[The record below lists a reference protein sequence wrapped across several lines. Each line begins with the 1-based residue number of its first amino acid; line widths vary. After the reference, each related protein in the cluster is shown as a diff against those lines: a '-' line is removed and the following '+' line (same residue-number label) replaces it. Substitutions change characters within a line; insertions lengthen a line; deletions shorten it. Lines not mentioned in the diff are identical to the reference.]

1 MNKAKTII
9 CKYMKYDFLKGYK
22 QYLYENLK
30 KNTAKT
36 YYSAVN
42 KVFRDI
48 RFNDLSQIPDHLIL
62 GEVRKLG
69 NKNQVSAAKNGLK
82 HLKKYDGSLNLP
94 TNEAFSEI
102 SKHKRN
108 YVKSKGKKVDFDLM
122 QRKVNAI
129 RNKKLKLAFRLASIS
144 GLRVSELADL
154 ETGDL
159 KFSEDGNITVSVR
172 NGKGS
177 KSGQV
182 ECLKDKYVCEQLKE
196 YCNSQED
203 NNPLFYSESYMREK
217 AGKMGIEMHDFRRA
231 FAVLKKMDCMDHG
244 YTAYEA
250 NSEVQEGLRHERFST
265 TKRYLYGRKIVT
277 ERKRIRKTTR
287 EDNEEDQEP
296 VPVFKSYSNEEYNM
310 ASTLDS
316 SDLSDDEKDVLH
328 RYSES
333 DYEYINKSLYIKD
346 YPSASHWKE
355 DIKKLTEC
363 IDRKEILD
371 NLLVYRGI
379 RDSSILFGEDA
390 SLTAEEL
397 NDKYK
402 GSFILHKNFMSTS
415 INKKVSDSFAEDC
428 EREVIL
434 SIKLPKGKKGI
445 FMGEVSEYPQET
457 EILVQRNSVLEIES
471 VINNDGNLLVNALI
485 RGQINVNKEGE

>member
-1 MNKAKTII
+1 
-9 CKYMKYDFLKGYK
+9 MKYDILNGYK
-22 QYLYENLK
+22 QYLYENLN

-42 KVFRDI
+42 KVFRDL
-48 RFNDLSQIPDHLIL
+48 RFNSLSQIPDSLIL
-62 GEVRKLG
+62 DKVKHLS

-82 HLKKYDGSLNLP
+82 HLQKYDPSLNLP
-94 TNEAFSEI
+94 KNEAFSEI

-108 YVKSKGKKVDFDLM
+108 YVKSKGKKVDFDQM

-154 ETGDL
+154 EAGDL
-159 KFSEDGNITVSVR
+159 KFNDNGIITASVK
-172 NGKGS
+172 NGKGG

-182 ECLKDKYVCEQLKE
+182 ECLRDKYVYEQLKE
-196 YCNSQED
+196 YCNGQED
-203 NNPLFYSESYMREK
+203 NKRLFYSESYMREK
-217 AGKMGIEMHDFRRA
+217 AGNMGMEMHDFRRA
-231 FAVLKKMDCMDHG
+231 FAQLKKMDCMDEG
-244 YTAYEA
+244 CSSYEA
-250 NSEVQEGLRHERFST
+250 NAKVQEGLRHERFST
-265 TKRYLYGRKIVT
+265 TKRYLYGRKVVT
-277 ERKRIRKTTR
+277 ERKRIRKTTS
-287 EDNEEDQEP
+287 EDIEEAQEP
-296 VPVFKSYSNEEYNM
+296 IQDFKSYSKEEYNM

-346 YPSASHWKE
+346 YPSASHWQE

-363 IDRKEILD
+363 IDRKEIPD

-397 NDKYK
+397 NDKYM

-415 INKKVSDSFAEDC
+415 IDKNVSDNFAEDC

-445 FMGEVSEYPQET
+445 FMGDVSQYPQET

-471 VINNDGNLLVNALI
+471 VIDNDGDLLVNALI

>member
-1 MNKAKTII
+1 
-9 CKYMKYDFLKGYK
+9 MKYNILNGYK
-22 QYLYENLK
+22 QYLYENLN

-48 RFNDLSQIPDHLIL
+48 RFNRLSQIPDSLIL
-62 GEVRKLG
+62 DRVKQLS

-82 HLKKYDGSLNLP
+82 HLQKYDPSLNLP
-94 TNEAFSEI
+94 KNEAFSEI

-108 YVKSKGKKVDFDLM
+108 YVKSKGKKVDFDQM

-154 ETGDL
+154 EVGDL
-159 KFSEDGNITVSVR
+159 KLDNGIITASIK
-172 NGKGS
+172 NGKGG
-177 KSGQV
+177 KSDQV
-182 ECLKDKYVCEQLKE
+182 ECLQDKYVYEQLKE
-196 YCNSQED
+196 YCNGQD
-203 NNPLFYSESYMREK
+203 YNKRLFYSESYMREK
-217 AGKMGIEMHDFRRA
+217 AGNMGMEMHDFRRA
-231 FAVLKKMDCMDHG
+231 FAQLKKMDCMDEG
-244 YTAYEA
+244 CSSYEA
-250 NSEVQEGLRHERFST
+250 NAKVQEGLRHERFST
-265 TKRYLYGRKIVT
+265 TKRYLYSRKVVT
-277 ERKRIRKTTR
+277 ERKRIKKTVP
-287 EDNEEDQEP
+287 EDIEEDQKP
-296 VPVFKSYSNEEYNM
+296 VPVFKLYSKEEYNM

-328 RYSES
+328 RYSIC
-333 DYEYINKSLYIKD
+333 DYKYINKSLYIKD
-346 YPSASHWKE
+346 YPDASHWQE

-363 IDRKEILD
+363 IDRKEIPD

-379 RDSSILFGEDA
+379 SDSSILFGEDA

-402 GSFILHKNFMSTS
+402 GNFILHKNFMSTS
-415 INKKVSDSFAEDC
+415 IDENVPYSFASEDFV
-428 EREVIL
+428 RQVIL

-445 FMGEVSEYPQET
+445 FMGEVSKYPQET
-457 EILVQRNSVLEIES
+457 EILVQRNSVLQIES
-471 VINNDGNLLVNALI
+471 VIDNDGNLLVNTLI
-485 RGQINVNKEGE
+485 RGQINVDKEGE